1 MILPRLRMFAGPN
14 GSGKSTI
21 KAKVAKINP
30 KILGVYINPDDIERE
45 IVSTGFIDFGNFRVK
60 TNERRVF
67 DSLNTS
73 TQLSERNL
81 LPELSKLR
89 FLKNTLSFEDVSLN
103 SYFVSAIADFLHE
116 NLVSSR
122 TPSPSRLI

>member
-116 NLVSSR
+116 DLV
-122 TPSPSRLI
+122 